1 MRLEEYLLSTSDIVQ
16 DVIAQVLEDDEI
28 TLDASLWDDLMVDP
42 SERIEIALAL
52 EAEFGIVLT
61 AETISSWVTVQDIV
75 DSIQQED

>member
-1 MRLEEYLLSTSDIVQ
+1 MMLEEYVLSTSDIVQ

-52 EAEFGIVLT
+52 EAEFGTVLT